1 MEQELM
7 ELAKYSIGTGDRFGR
22 QGPAQLAA
30 VQQACTGG
38 VELAIAWNKSHRE
51 HQLIKTDP
59 RAQREA
65 AEQAVQALGWQG
77 QYWVDADHIGLETV
91 DHFLPYCDFF
101 TLDVADA
108 IGQPAAESDLNA
120 FVDKYRAF
128 SGDLAIPGLPRPLS
142 ISFDLLRHVA
152 EKYLFATQQ
161 AGEIYRHIR
170 HGKGAGSF
178 VAEVSI
184 DETDDPQSPA
194 ELLFIL
200 AALADEHIPLQTIAP
215 KFSGRFNKGVDYRG
229 NVHQFRDEFEADI
242 CVVKY
247 AIKTFGLP
255 PTLKLSVHSG
265 SDKFSIYRPIRELI
279 RCHDVGLHIKT
290 AGTTW
295 LEELL
300 GLAEHGG
307 RGLDLVKQIYAAAYT
322 RSTELCAP
330 YAAVLAI
337 ESTALPLPSV
347 VQSWSGERFAAA
359 LRHDQTCPEYNPH
372 LRQLLHV
379 GFKIAAEMGAAYLT
393 ALDEAAPRV
402 SQNVTE
408 NLLQRHIRPL
418 FL

>member
-1 MEQELM
+1 M

-22 QGPAQLAA
+22 QGQAQLAA
-30 VQQACTGG
+30 VQQACAGG
-38 VELAIAWNKSHRE
+38 VDLAIVWNKSHRE

-65 AEQAVQALGWQG
+65 AERAVQALGWQG

-91 DHFLPYCDFF
+91 DLFIPYCDFF

-108 IGQPAAESDLNA
+108 IGQPAAEFSLNA
-120 FVDKYRAF
+120 FVEKYRTF
-128 SGDLAIPGLPRPLS
+128 CGELAIPGLSRPLS
-142 ISFDLLRHVA
+142 ITLDLLRNVA
-152 EKYLFATQQ
+152 EKYLFAAQQ

-170 HGKGAGSF
+170 HSKGVGSF

-200 AALADEHIPLQTIAP
+200 AALADERIPLQTIAP
-215 KFSGRFNKGVDYRG
+215 KFSGRFNKGVDYSGDVGR
-229 NVHQFRDEFEADI
+229 FRDEFEADI

-247 AIKTFGLP
+247 AVKTFGLP
-255 PTLKLSVHSG
+255 ATLKLSVHSG
-265 SDKFSIYRPIRELI
+265 SDKFSIYRPISELI
-279 RCHDVGLHIKT
+279 RRHDVGLHIKT

-295 LEELL
+295 LEELI

-322 RSTELCAP
+322 RSAELCAP
-330 YAAVLAI
+330 YSAVIAI
-337 ESTALPLPSV
+337 ESAALPLPSV
-347 VQSWSGERFAAA
+347 VQSWSGEQFAAA
-359 LRHDQTCPEYNPH
+359 LRHDQACAEFNPH

-379 GFKIAAEMGAAYLT
+379 GFKIAAEMGDDYLT
-393 ALDEAAPRV
+393 ALTEAAPMV
-402 SQNVTE
+402 SKNVTE
-408 NLLQRHIRPL
+408 NLLKRHIMPL
-418 FL
+418 FLS

>member
-1 MEQELM
+1 M

-22 QGPAQLAA
+22 QGQAQLAA
-30 VQQACTGG
+30 VQQACAGG
-38 VELAIAWNKSHRE
+38 VDLAIVWNKSYRE

-65 AEQAVQALGWQG
+65 AERAVQTLGWQG

-91 DHFLPYCDFF
+91 DLFIPYCDFF

-108 IGQPAAESDLNA
+108 IGQPAAEFSLNA
-120 FVDKYRAF
+120 FVEKYRTF
-128 SGDLAIPGLPRPLS
+128 CGELAIPGLSRPLS
-142 ISFDLLRHVA
+142 ITLDLLRNVA
-152 EKYLFATQQ
+152 EKYLFAAQQ

-170 HGKGAGSF
+170 HSKGAGSF

-200 AALADEHIPLQTIAP
+200 AALADERIPLQTIAP
-215 KFSGRFNKGVDYRG
+215 KFSGRFNKGVDYSGDVGR
-229 NVHQFRDEFEADI
+229 FRDEFEADI

-247 AIKTFGLP
+247 AVKTFGLP
-255 PTLKLSVHSG
+255 ATLKLSVHSG
-265 SDKFSIYRPIRELI
+265 SDKFSIYRPISELI
-279 RCHDVGLHIKT
+279 RRHDVGLHIKT

-295 LEELL
+295 LEELI

-322 RSTELCAP
+322 RSAELCAP
-330 YAAVLAI
+330 YSAVIAI
-337 ESTALPLPSV
+337 ESAALPLPSV
-347 VQSWSGERFAAA
+347 VQSWSGEQFAAA
-359 LRHDQTCPEYNPH
+359 LRHDQACAEFNPH

-379 GFKIAAEMGAAYLT
+379 GFKIAAEMGDAYLT
-393 ALDEAAPRV
+393 ALTEAAPMV
-402 SQNVTE
+402 SKNVTE
-408 NLLQRHIRPL
+408 NLLKRHIMPL
-418 FL
+418 FLS